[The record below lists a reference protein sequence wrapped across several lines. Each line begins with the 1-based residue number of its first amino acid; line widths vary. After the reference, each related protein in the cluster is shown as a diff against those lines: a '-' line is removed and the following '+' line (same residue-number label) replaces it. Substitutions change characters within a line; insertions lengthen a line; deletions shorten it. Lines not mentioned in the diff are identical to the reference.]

1 MTVLIGYVP
10 TPEGEAALELGLRE
24 AGLRGTDVVVV
35 NAGRR
40 GQTVDAD
47 VADDEGLA
55 AVRERAAVAG
65 VVARVEQPQHG
76 ADLAETFED
85 LVEATGADLVVIG
98 LRRRSPVGKLLL
110 GSDAQRILLHS
121 SVPVLAAKPRR

>member
-10 TPEGEAALELGLRE
+10 TPEGEAALELGLQQAR
-24 AGLRGTDVVVV
+24 LRGVDAVVV

-47 VADDEGLA
+47 VADDDSLTALREWA
-55 AVRERAAVAG
+55 AGEG
-65 VVARVEQPQHG
+65 VVVRVEQPQHG

-85 LVEATGADLVVIG
+85 LVGATGADLVVIG
-98 LRRRSPVGKLLL
+98 LRRRSPVGKLLM
-110 GSDAQRILLHS
+110 GSDAQRILLQS
-121 SVPVLAAKPRR
+121 SVPVLAAKPRS